1 MQAITKLLINGDS
14 HGTYSNNDI
23 EKIHYAFRTI
33 LGELVKFLLLFIF
46 TIVIADLY
54 SFIYITTPLLFLRP
68 FSGGLH
74 FRTHLSCLLFSVFF
88 YSCVIIASPE
98 LINPGL
104 ALLVFLLSITIIA
117 VYSPATST
125 KRPSYSMAKQE
136 LFRSIAV
143 LFVFICMILY
153 FINPNKYMN
162 LLLLTICFQSLQ
174 LVVAKEVN
182 EYVKKIREK
191 K

>member
-1 MQAITKLLINGDS
+1 MQAITKQLINGDS
-14 HGTYSNNDI
+14 HITYSSNDI

-46 TIVIADLY
+46 TLVIADLH
-54 SFIYITTPLLFLRP
+54 SFIYTTTPLLFLRP

-74 FRTHLSCLLFSVFF
+74 FRTHFSCFLFSVFF

-98 LINPGL
+98 FINPGL
-104 ALLVFLLSITIIA
+104 ALLLFLLSITIIA
-117 VYSPATST
+117 VYAPVTSA
-125 KRPSYSMAKQE
+125 KRPSYSLAKQE
-136 LFRSIAV
+136 LFRTTAV

-153 FINPNKYMN
+153 FISPNKYMN
-162 LLLLTICFQSLQ
+162 LLLLTIVFQSVQ
-174 LVVAKEVN
+174 LLVAKEVN